1 MTDSNDVRRRDD
13 DDIAAEFER
22 AAADKRQGLAAEFL
36 GFLAENKK
44 WWLLPILIAV
54 VLLGALVILG
64 GTAAGPFIYT
74 LF

>member
-1 MTDSNDVRRRDD
+1 M
-13 DDIAAEFER
+13 E
-22 AAADKRQGLAAEFL
+22 KRQGLLFEFL

-44 WWLLPILIAV
+44 WWLLPILLAV
-54 VLLGALVILG
+54 LLLGALVMLG